1 MVAEALFA
9 LQSDSEPARAARV
22 SSWTVPLDYGVAEDM
37 MRESHVGAI
46 AGASVRTKRPDR
58 FAIWLGI
65 GPVLALPALTPYM
78 DWDHA
83 SRWDADDY
91 LPQPSRRRLDAPA
104 SLSHTP
110 ATFFCRGSAMAEA
123 SSHNVRVFL
132 GEDLAAYNFGSRHP
146 FGPQRHHAFERRL
159 ENLGLRPRVAVR
171 APVQATPLQLAYF
184 HTLAHIN
191 EIRER
196 SDTGTG
202 FLDQGDTPAFVGM
215 YPAAATV
222 VGSTLDGL
230 QQIWQGEAGA
240 RAFVPIAG
248 LHHARR
254 DGAAGFCIFNDC
266 GVAIE
271 LALRDLGLER
281 VAYVDIDAHHGDG
294 VYYGFE
300 DDPRVIIVDVHED
313 GQYLYPGTG
322 ARRETGQGRAKG
334 TKMNVPLPPG
344 ATDRDFFRVWDD
356 IEAFLREHRPQ
367 LFLLQCGADSLAGD
381 PLTHLQ
387 YSAAVH
393 RHVAQRLCV
402 LADDG
407 RLLAMGGGGYDLD
420 NLAEAWCAVVEAM
433 LEA

>member
-1 MVAEALFA
+1 
-9 LQSDSEPARAARV
+9 
-22 SSWTVPLDYGVAEDM
+22 
-37 MRESHVGAI
+37 
-46 AGASVRTKRPDR
+46 
-58 FAIWLGI
+58 
-65 GPVLALPALTPYM
+65 
-78 DWDHA
+78 
-83 SRWDADDY
+83 
-91 LPQPSRRRLDAPA
+91 
-104 SLSHTP
+104 
-110 ATFFCRGSAMAEA
+110 MAEA
-123 SSHNVRVFL
+123 STQSVAVYL
-132 GEDLAAYNFGSRHP
+132 GEALAAYNFGASHP
-146 FGPQRHHAFERRL
+146 FGPRRHDAFERRL
-159 ENLGLRPRVAVR
+159 QQQGLAAQVAVR
-171 APVQATPLQLAYF
+171 APTQATALQLAYF
-184 HTLAHIN
+184 HTMGHIA
-191 EIRER
+191 EIRAR
-196 SDTGTG
+196 SDTGEG
-202 FLDQGDTPAFVGM
+202 YLDHGDTPAFAGM

-222 VGSTLDGL
+222 VGSTLDALRQVREG
-230 QQIWQGEAGA
+230 APGA

-271 LALRDLGLER
+271 MALRDFGLDR

-294 VYYGFE
+294 VFYGFE

-313 GQYLYPGTG
+313 GRYLYPGTG
-322 ARRETGQGRAKG
+322 SRQETGKGSAKG
-334 TKMNVPLPPG
+334 TKMNVPMPPG
-344 ATDRDFFRVWDD
+344 AGDRDFFRVWDG

-393 RHVAQRLCV
+393 RHVAQRLCA

-407 RLLAMGGGGYDLD
+407 RLLAMGGGGYDLE